1 MTNVNQLISI
11 IIPVFNESE
20 SIGYLLDEVLN
31 VMCTNKLNFEI
42 VVVNDGSQD
51 GTSNVLDE
59 LTIKIKELSVI
70 SLRKNY
76 GQTAAMAAGFD
87 NSNGEIVITLD
98 GDLQNDPNDI
108 PILISHIN
116 EGYDLICGWRYD
128 RKDKWINRRIPS
140 KIANKLIANVTG
152 LKLHDYGCS
161 LKAFKKEILDDIK
174 LYGELHRFLP
184 VLANIEGAKIKE
196 IKVNHRSRKYGSSK
210 YGIDRTFRVLMDL
223 LTVWFMTRFLTRPM
237 YGFGFIGII
246 SILVSLGMTSYLL
259 IVKMFGE
266 DIGNRPML
274 MFALILGIAGV
285 QLFSFGLLSEL
296 LIRTYHESQNRPI
309 YRVRKIQTKI
319 NNWMLLEF
327 SNKISRNFNYN
338 WIHIF

>member
-1 MTNVNQLISI
+1 MTNPNQLISI

-31 VMCTNKLNFEI
+31 VMYSNKLNFEI

-51 GTSNVLDE
+51 TTSNVLDE

-70 SLRKNY
+70 SLRTNY
-76 GQTAAMAAGFD
+76 GQTAAIAAGFD
-87 NSNGEIVITLD
+87 NSNGEVVITLD
-98 GDLQNDPNDI
+98 GDLQNDPTDI
-108 PILISHIN
+108 PKLISHIN

-128 RKDKWINRRIPS
+128 RKDKLINRRIPS

-184 VLANIEGAKIKE
+184 VLAKIEGAKIKE

-223 LTVWFMTRFLTRPM
+223 LTVWFMTKFLTRPM
-237 YGFGFIGII
+237 YGFGFVGII
-246 SILVSLGMTSYLL
+246 SILVSLGMTSYLFIIKIL
-259 IVKMFGE
+259 GE

-309 YRVRKIQTKI
+309 YRIRKIQTKM
-319 NNWMLLEF
+319 NN
-327 SNKISRNFNYN
+327 
-338 WIHIF
+338 

>member
-1 MTNVNQLISI
+1 MTNPNQLISI

-31 VMCTNKLNFEI
+31 VMCSNKLNFEI

-51 GTSNVLDE
+51 STSNVLDE

-70 SLRKNY
+70 SLRTNY

-87 NSNGEIVITLD
+87 NSNGEVVITLD
-98 GDLQNDPNDI
+98 GDLQNDPTDI
-108 PILISHIN
+108 PTLISHIN

-128 RKDKWINRRIPS
+128 RKDKLINRRIPS

-184 VLANIEGAKIKE
+184 VLAKIEGAKIKE

-223 LTVWFMTRFLTRPM
+223 LTVWFMTKFLTRPM
-237 YGFGFIGII
+237 YGFGFVGII
-246 SILVSLGMTSYLL
+246 SILVSLGMTSYLFIIKL
-259 IVKMFGE
+259 LGN

-285 QLFSFGLLSEL
+285 QLFSFGLLGEL

-309 YRVRKIQTKI
+309 YRIRKIQSI
-319 NNWMLLEF
+319 
-327 SNKISRNFNYN
+327 SNG
-338 WIHIF
+338 

>member
-1 MTNVNQLISI
+1 MCIRDS
-11 IIPVFNESE
+11 
-20 SIGYLLDEVLN
+20 LLDEVLN
-31 VMCTNKLNFEI
+31 VMQNNKLNCELI
-42 VVVNDGSQD
+42 VVNDGSND
-51 GTSNVLDE
+51 NTSTVLDE

-87 NSNGEIVITLD
+87 NSKGEIVITLD

-108 PILISHIN
+108 PKLISHIN
-116 EGYDLICGWRYD
+116 EGYDLICGWRYE
-128 RKDKWINRRIPS
+128 RKDKLISRRIPS

-161 LKAFKKEILDDIK
+161 LKAFKKEIVDDIK

-223 LTVWFMTRFLTRPM
+223 LTVWFMTKFLTRPM
-237 YGFGFIGII
+237 YGFGFFGIV
-246 SILVSLGMTSYLL
+246 SILISFGMTSYLFIIKL
-259 IVKMFGE
+259 LGN

-285 QLFSFGLLSEL
+285 QLFSFGLLGEL

-309 YRVRKIQTKI
+309 YRIRKIQST
-319 NNWMLLEF
+319 
-327 SNKISRNFNYN
+327 SNE
-338 WIHIF
+338 

>member
-1 MTNVNQLISI
+1 MTNINQLISI

-20 SIGYLLDEVLN
+20 SIGYLLDEVVN
-31 VMCTNKLNFEI
+31 VMHTNKITFEI

-51 GTSNVLDE
+51 STSNVLDE

-128 RKDKWINRRIPS
+128 RKDKLINRRIPS

-319 NNWMLLEF
+319 NN
-327 SNKISRNFNYN
+327 
-338 WIHIF
+338 

>member
-1 MTNVNQLISI
+1 MKNTNQLISI

-20 SIGYLLDEVLN
+20 SIRYLLDEVVN
-31 VMCTNKLNFEI
+31 VMHTNKINFEI

-51 GTSNVLDE
+51 STSNVLDE
-59 LTIKIKELSVI
+59 LIIKTQELSVI

-76 GQTAAMAAGFD
+76 GQTAAISAGFD

-128 RKDKWINRRIPS
+128 RKDKLINRRIPS
-140 KIANKLIANVTG
+140 IIANNLIANVTG

-223 LTVWFMTRFLTRPM
+223 LTVWFMTKFLTRPM
-237 YGFGFIGII
+237 YGFGFVGII
-246 SILVSLGMTSYLL
+246 SILISLGMTSYLIL
-259 IVKMFGE
+259 VKLFGE

-309 YRVRKIQTKI
+309 YRVRKIQTK
-319 NNWMLLEF
+319 N
-327 SNKISRNFNYN
+327 
-338 WIHIF
+338 

>member
-1 MTNVNQLISI
+1 MTNPNQLISI

-31 VMCTNKLNFEI
+31 VMCSNKLNFEI

-51 GTSNVLDE
+51 STSNILDE

-70 SLRKNY
+70 SLRTNY

-87 NSNGEIVITLD
+87 NSNGEVVITLD

-108 PILISHIN
+108 PKLISHIN
-116 EGYDLICGWRYD
+116 EGYDLICGWRYE
-128 RKDKWINRRIPS
+128 RKDKLINRRIPS

-184 VLANIEGAKIKE
+184 VLAKIEGAKIKE

-223 LTVWFMTRFLTRPM
+223 LTVWFMTKFLTRPM
-237 YGFGFIGII
+237 YGFGFVGII
-246 SILVSLGMTSYLL
+246 SILVSLGMTSYLFIIKL
-259 IVKMFGE
+259 LGN

-285 QLFSFGLLSEL
+285 QLFSFGLLGEL

-309 YRVRKIQTKI
+309 YRIRKIQSI
-319 NNWMLLEF
+319 
-327 SNKISRNFNYN
+327 SNE
-338 WIHIF
+338 

>member
-1 MTNVNQLISI
+1 MKNPNQLISI

-31 VMCTNKLNFEI
+31 VMQNNKLNCELI
-42 VVVNDGSQD
+42 VVNDGSND
-51 GTSNVLDE
+51 NTSTVLDE
-59 LTIKIKELSVI
+59 LTVKIKELSVI

-87 NSNGEIVITLD
+87 NSKGEIVITLD

-108 PILISHIN
+108 PKLISHIN
-116 EGYDLICGWRYD
+116 EGYDLICGWRYE
-128 RKDKWINRRIPS
+128 RKDKLINRRIPS
-140 KIANKLIANVTG
+140 KIANKLIANITG
-152 LKLHDYGCS
+152 IKLHDYGCS
-161 LKAFKKEILDDIK
+161 LKAFKKEIVDDIK

-223 LTVWFMTRFLTRPM
+223 LTVWFMTKFLTRPM
-237 YGFGFIGII
+237 YGFGFFGII
-246 SILVSLGMTSYLL
+246 SILLSFGMTTYLFIIKL
-259 IVKMFGE
+259 LGN

-285 QLFSFGLLSEL
+285 QLFSFGLLGEL

-309 YRVRKIQTKI
+309 YRVRKIQSTT
-319 NNWMLLEF
+319 ND
-327 SNKISRNFNYN
+327 
-338 WIHIF
+338 

>member
-1 MTNVNQLISI
+1 MNNITQLISI
-11 IIPVFNESE
+11 IIPVFNEGE

-31 VMCTNKLNFEI
+31 VMQNNKLNCELI
-42 VVVNDGSQD
+42 VVNDGSND
-51 GTSNVLDE
+51 NTSTVLDE

-87 NSNGEIVITLD
+87 TSKGEIVITLD

-108 PILISHIN
+108 PKLISHIN
-116 EGYDLICGWRYD
+116 EGYDLICGWRYE
-128 RKDKWINRRIPS
+128 RKDKLISRRIPS

-161 LKAFKKEILDDIK
+161 LKAFKKEIVDDIK

-223 LTVWFMTRFLTRPM
+223 LTVWFMTKFLTRPM
-237 YGFGFIGII
+237 YGFGFFGIV
-246 SILVSLGMTSYLL
+246 SILISFGMTSYLFIIKL
-259 IVKMFGE
+259 LGN

-285 QLFSFGLLSEL
+285 QLFSFGLLGEL

-309 YRVRKIQTKI
+309 YRIRKIQST
-319 NNWMLLEF
+319 
-327 SNKISRNFNYN
+327 SND
-338 WIHIF
+338 

>member
-1 MTNVNQLISI
+1 MTNPNQLISI

-31 VMCTNKLNFEI
+31 VMCSNKLNFEI

-51 GTSNVLDE
+51 STSNVLDE

-70 SLRKNY
+70 SLRTNY

-87 NSNGEIVITLD
+87 NSNGEVVITLD

-108 PILISHIN
+108 PKLISHIN

-128 RKDKWINRRIPS
+128 RKDKLINRRIPS

-184 VLANIEGAKIKE
+184 VLAKIEGAKIKE

-223 LTVWFMTRFLTRPM
+223 LTVWFMTKFLTRPM
-237 YGFGFIGII
+237 YGFGFVGII
-246 SILVSLGMTSYLL
+246 SILVSLGMTSYLFIIKL
-259 IVKMFGE
+259 LGN

-285 QLFSFGLLSEL
+285 QLFSFGLLGEL

-309 YRVRKIQTKI
+309 YRIRKIQSI
-319 NNWMLLEF
+319 
-327 SNKISRNFNYN
+327 SNK
-338 WIHIF
+338 

>member
-1 MTNVNQLISI
+1 MTNPNQLISI

-31 VMCTNKLNFEI
+31 VMQNNKLNCELI
-42 VVVNDGSQD
+42 VVNDGSND
-51 GTSNVLDE
+51 NTSTVLDE

-87 NSNGEIVITLD
+87 NSKGEIVITLD

-108 PILISHIN
+108 PKLISHIN
-116 EGYDLICGWRYD
+116 EGYDLICGWRYE
-128 RKDKWINRRIPS
+128 RKDKLISRRIPS

-161 LKAFKKEILDDIK
+161 LKAFKKEIVDDIK

-223 LTVWFMTRFLTRPM
+223 LTVWFMTKFLTRPM
-237 YGFGFIGII
+237 YGFGFFGIV
-246 SILVSLGMTSYLL
+246 SILISFGMTSYLFIIKL
-259 IVKMFGE
+259 LGN

-285 QLFSFGLLSEL
+285 QLFSFGLLGEL

-309 YRVRKIQTKI
+309 YRIRKIQST
-319 NNWMLLEF
+319 
-327 SNKISRNFNYN
+327 SNE
-338 WIHIF
+338 

>member
-1 MTNVNQLISI
+1 MNNITQLISI
-11 IIPVFNESE
+11 IIPVFNEGE

-31 VMCTNKLNFEI
+31 VMQNNKLNCELI
-42 VVVNDGSQD
+42 VVNDGSND
-51 GTSNVLDE
+51 NTSTVLDE

-87 NSNGEIVITLD
+87 NSKGEIVITLD

-108 PILISHIN
+108 PKLISHIN
-116 EGYDLICGWRYD
+116 EGYDLICGWRYE
-128 RKDKWINRRIPS
+128 RKDKLISRRIPS

-161 LKAFKKEILDDIK
+161 LKAFKKEIVDDIK

-223 LTVWFMTRFLTRPM
+223 LTVWFMTKFLTRPM
-237 YGFGFIGII
+237 YGFGFFGIV
-246 SILVSLGMTSYLL
+246 SILISFGMTSYLFIIKL
-259 IVKMFGE
+259 LGN

-285 QLFSFGLLSEL
+285 QLFSFGLLGEL

-309 YRVRKIQTKI
+309 YRIRKIIYPYIQ
-319 NNWMLLEF
+319 
-327 SNKISRNFNYN
+327 
-338 WIHIF
+338 

>member
-1 MTNVNQLISI
+1 MEDINQFISI

-20 SIGYLLDEVLN
+20 SIAYLLEEVKSVMEVNELN
-31 VMCTNKLNFEI
+31 YELI
-42 VVVNDGSQD
+42 IVNDGSED
-51 GTSNVLDE
+51 NTHTVLNK
-59 LTIKIKELSVI
+59 LTKNIKELLVI

-87 NSNGEIVITLD
+87 ISRGDIVITLD

-108 PILISHIN
+108 PKLISEIN
-116 EGYDLICGWRYD
+116 TGYDLICGWRFN
-128 RKDKWINRRIPS
+128 RKDKLINRRIPS
-140 KIANKLIANVTG
+140 KIANKLIAKVTG

-161 LKAFKKEILDDIK
+161 LKAFKKEIIDDVK

-184 VLANIEGAKIKE
+184 ILASIEGARIKE
-196 IKVNHRSRKYGSSK
+196 VKVNHRSRKYGSSK

-237 YGFGFIGII
+237 YGFGFVGII
-246 SILVSLGMTSYLL
+246 SILISLLMSSYLFL
-259 IVKMFGE
+259 EKTLGR

-274 MFALILGIAGV
+274 MFVLILGVAGV

-296 LIRTYHESQNRPI
+296 LMRTYHESQKRPI
-309 YRVRKIQTKI
+309 YRVRTIQGAI
-319 NNWMLLEF
+319 NND
-327 SNKISRNFNYN
+327 NFT
-338 WIHIF
+338 

>member
-1 MTNVNQLISI
+1 MTNPNQLISI
-11 IIPVFNESE
+11 IIPVFNECE

-31 VMCTNKLNFEI
+31 VMQNNKLNCELI
-42 VVVNDGSQD
+42 VVNDGSND
-51 GTSNVLDE
+51 NTSTVLDE

-76 GQTAAMAAGFD
+76 GQTAAMSAGFD
-87 NSNGEIVITLD
+87 NSKGEIVITLD

-108 PILISHIN
+108 PKLISHIN
-116 EGYDLICGWRYD
+116 EGYDLICGWRYE
-128 RKDKWINRRIPS
+128 RKDKLINRRIPS

-161 LKAFKKEILDDIK
+161 LKAFKKEIVDDIK

-223 LTVWFMTRFLTRPM
+223 LTVWFMTKFLTRPM
-237 YGFGFIGII
+237 YGFGFFGII
-246 SILVSLGMTSYLL
+246 SILLSLGMTSYLFIIKL
-259 IVKMFGE
+259 LGN

-285 QLFSFGLLSEL
+285 QLFSFGLLGEL

-309 YRVRKIQTKI
+309 YRVRKIQSTP
-319 NNWMLLEF
+319 ND
-327 SNKISRNFNYN
+327 
-338 WIHIF
+338 

>member
-1 MTNVNQLISI
+1 MTNPYQLNSI
-11 IIPVFNESE
+11 NIPVFNESE

-31 VMCTNKLNFEI
+31 VMCSNKLNFEI

-51 GTSNVLDE
+51 STSNVLDE

-70 SLRKNY
+70 SLRTNY

-87 NSNGEIVITLD
+87 NSNGEVVITLD

-108 PILISHIN
+108 PKLISHIN

-128 RKDKWINRRIPS
+128 RKDKLINRRIPS

-184 VLANIEGAKIKE
+184 VLAKIEGAKIKE
-196 IKVNHRSRKYGSSK
+196 IKVNHRSRQYGFSK

-223 LTVWFMTRFLTRPM
+223 LTVWFMTKFLTRPM
-237 YGFGFIGII
+237 YGFGFVGII
-246 SILVSLGMTSYLL
+246 SILVSLGMTSYLFIIKL
-259 IVKMFGE
+259 LGN

-285 QLFSFGLLSEL
+285 QLFSFGLLGEL

-309 YRVRKIQTKI
+309 YRIRKIQSI
-319 NNWMLLEF
+319 
-327 SNKISRNFNYN
+327 SNE
-338 WIHIF
+338 

>member
-1 MTNVNQLISI
+1 MTNPNQLISI

-31 VMCTNKLNFEI
+31 VMCSNKLNFEI

-51 GTSNVLDE
+51 STSNVLDE
-59 LTIKIKELSVI
+59 LTNKIKELSVI
-70 SLRKNY
+70 SLRTNY

-87 NSNGEIVITLD
+87 NSNGEVVITLD

-108 PILISHIN
+108 PKLISHIN

-128 RKDKWINRRIPS
+128 RKDKLINRRIPS

-184 VLANIEGAKIKE
+184 VLAKIEGAKIKE

-223 LTVWFMTRFLTRPM
+223 FTVWFMTKFLTRPM
-237 YGFGFIGII
+237 YGFGFVGII
-246 SILVSLGMTSYLL
+246 SILVSLGMTSYLFIIKL
-259 IVKMFGE
+259 LGN

-285 QLFSFGLLSEL
+285 QLFSFGLLGEL

-309 YRVRKIQTKI
+309 YRIRKIQSI
-319 NNWMLLEF
+319 
-327 SNKISRNFNYN
+327 SNE
-338 WIHIF
+338 

>member
-1 MTNVNQLISI
+1 MKNNTQLISI

-31 VMCTNKLNFEI
+31 VMQNNNLNCELI
-42 VVVNDGSQD
+42 VVNDGSQD
-51 GTSNVLDE
+51 NTSTVLDQ
-59 LTIKIKELSVI
+59 LTINIKELSVI

-87 NSNGEIVITLD
+87 NSRGEILITLD

-108 PILISHIN
+108 PKLISYIN
-116 EGYDLICGWRYD
+116 EGYDLICGWRYE
-128 RKDKWINRRIPS
+128 RKDKLINRRIPS

-161 LKAFKKEILDDIK
+161 LKAFKKEIVDDIK

-223 LTVWFMTRFLTRPM
+223 LTVWFMTKFLTRPM
-237 YGFGFIGII
+237 YGFGFVGII
-246 SILVSLGMTSYLL
+246 SVLISLVMTSYLFIIKIL
-259 IVKMFGE
+259 GE

-285 QLFSFGLLSEL
+285 QLFSFGLLGEL

-309 YRVRKIQTKI
+309 YRVRKIQ
-319 NNWMLLEF
+319 NN
-327 SNKISRNFNYN
+327 SND
-338 WIHIF
+338 

>member
-1 MTNVNQLISI
+1 MKKINQLISI

-31 VMCTNKLNFEI
+31 VMYSIKLNFEI
-42 VVVNDGSQD
+42 IVVNDGSQD
-51 GTSNVLDE
+51 STSIVLDD
-59 LTIKIKELSVI
+59 LTAHVEELSVI
-70 SLRKNY
+70 SLRTNY
-76 GQTAAMAAGFD
+76 GQTAAISAGFD
-87 NSNGEIVITLD
+87 YSNGDIIITLD

-108 PILISHIN
+108 PTLIEHIN
-116 EGYDLICGWRYD
+116 EGYDLICGWRYN
-128 RKDKWINRRIPS
+128 RKDKLISRSLPS

-184 VLANIEGAKIKE
+184 VLAKIEGAKVKE

-210 YGIDRTFRVLMDL
+210 YAIDRTFRVLMDL
-223 LTVWFMTRFLTRPM
+223 FTVWFMTKFLTRPM
-237 YGFGFIGII
+237 HGFGFVGII
-246 SILVSLGMTSYLL
+246 SILVSLGMTFYLL
-259 IVKMFGE
+259 IVKIIGE

-274 MFALILGIAGV
+274 MFALIIGIAGV

-309 YRVRKIQTKI
+309 YRIRKMQNIG
-319 NNWMLLEF
+319 ED
-327 SNKISRNFNYN
+327 
-338 WIHIF
+338 

>member
-1 MTNVNQLISI
+1 MTNPNQLISI

-31 VMCTNKLNFEI
+31 VMCSNKLNFEI

-51 GTSNVLDE
+51 STSNVLDE

-70 SLRKNY
+70 SLRTNY

-87 NSNGEIVITLD
+87 NSNGEVVITLD
-98 GDLQNDPNDI
+98 GDLQNDPTDI
-108 PILISHIN
+108 PKLISHIN

-128 RKDKWINRRIPS
+128 RKDKLINRRIPS

-184 VLANIEGAKIKE
+184 VLAKIEGAKIKE

-223 LTVWFMTRFLTRPM
+223 LTVWFMTKFLTRPM
-237 YGFGFIGII
+237 YGFGFFGII
-246 SILVSLGMTSYLL
+246 SILLSLGMTSYLFIIKL
-259 IVKMFGE
+259 LGN

-285 QLFSFGLLSEL
+285 QLFSFGLLGEL

-309 YRVRKIQTKI
+309 YRIRKIQST
-319 NNWMLLEF
+319 
-327 SNKISRNFNYN
+327 SNE
-338 WIHIF
+338 

>member
-1 MTNVNQLISI
+1 MNNITQLISI
-11 IIPVFNESE
+11 IIPVFNEGE
-20 SIGYLLDEVLN
+20 SIAYLLDEVLN
-31 VMCTNKLNFEI
+31 VMQNNKLNCELI
-42 VVVNDGSQD
+42 VVNDGSND
-51 GTSNVLDE
+51 NTSTVLDE

-87 NSNGEIVITLD
+87 NSKGEIVITLD

-108 PILISHIN
+108 PKLISHIN
-116 EGYDLICGWRYD
+116 EGYDLICGWRYE
-128 RKDKWINRRIPS
+128 RKDKLISRRIPS

-161 LKAFKKEILDDIK
+161 LKAFKKEIVDDIK

-223 LTVWFMTRFLTRPM
+223 LTVWFMTKFLTRPM
-237 YGFGFIGII
+237 YGFGFFGIV
-246 SILVSLGMTSYLL
+246 SILISFGMTSYLFIIKL
-259 IVKMFGE
+259 LGN

-285 QLFSFGLLSEL
+285 QLFSFGLLGEL

-309 YRVRKIQTKI
+309 YRIRKIQST
-319 NNWMLLEF
+319 
-327 SNKISRNFNYN
+327 SNE
-338 WIHIF
+338 

>member
-1 MTNVNQLISI
+1 MKNPNQLISI

-31 VMCTNKLNFEI
+31 VMQNNKLNCELI
-42 VVVNDGSQD
+42 VVNDGSND
-51 GTSNVLDE
+51 NTSTVLDE

-87 NSNGEIVITLD
+87 NSKGEIVITLD

-108 PILISHIN
+108 PKLISHIN
-116 EGYDLICGWRYD
+116 EGYDLICGWRYE
-128 RKDKWINRRIPS
+128 RKDKLINRRIPS

-161 LKAFKKEILDDIK
+161 LKAFKKEIVDDIK

-223 LTVWFMTRFLTRPM
+223 LTVWFMTKFLTRPM
-237 YGFGFIGII
+237 YGFGFLGII
-246 SILVSLGMTSYLL
+246 SILLSLGMTSYLFIIKL
-259 IVKMFGE
+259 LGN

-285 QLFSFGLLSEL
+285 QLFSFGLLGEL

-309 YRVRKIQTKI
+309 YRVRKIQSTT
-319 NNWMLLEF
+319 ND
-327 SNKISRNFNYN
+327 
-338 WIHIF
+338 

>member
-1 MTNVNQLISI
+1 MKNITQLISI

-31 VMCTNKLNFEI
+31 VVQNNKLNCELI
-42 VVVNDGSQD
+42 VVNDGSND
-51 GTSNVLDE
+51 NTSIVLDE

-87 NSNGEIVITLD
+87 NSKGEIVITLD

-108 PILISHIN
+108 PKLISHIN
-116 EGYDLICGWRYD
+116 EGYDLICGWRYQ
-128 RKDKWINRRIPS
+128 RKDKLINRRIPS

-161 LKAFKKEILDDIK
+161 LKAFKKEIVDDIK

-223 LTVWFMTRFLTRPM
+223 LTVWFMTKFLTRPM
-237 YGFGFIGII
+237 YGFGFFGII
-246 SILVSLGMTSYLL
+246 SILLSLGMTSYLFIIKL
-259 IVKMFGE
+259 LGN

-285 QLFSFGLLSEL
+285 QLFSFGLLGEL

-309 YRVRKIQTKI
+309 YRVRKIQST
-319 NNWMLLEF
+319 
-327 SNKISRNFNYN
+327 SND
-338 WIHIF
+338 

>member
-1 MTNVNQLISI
+1 MKNPNQLISI

-31 VMCTNKLNFEI
+31 VMQNNKFNCELI
-42 VVVNDGSQD
+42 VVNDGSND
-51 GTSNVLDE
+51 NTSTVLDE

-87 NSNGEIVITLD
+87 NTKGEIVITLD

-108 PILISHIN
+108 PKLISHIN
-116 EGYDLICGWRYD
+116 EGYDLICGWRYE
-128 RKDKWINRRIPS
+128 RKDKLINRRIPS

-161 LKAFKKEILDDIK
+161 LKAFKKEIVDDIK

-223 LTVWFMTRFLTRPM
+223 LTVWFMTKFLTRPM
-237 YGFGFIGII
+237 YGFGFFGII
-246 SILVSLGMTSYLL
+246 SILLSLGMTSYLFIIKL
-259 IVKMFGE
+259 LGN

-285 QLFSFGLLSEL
+285 QLFSFGLLGEL

-309 YRVRKIQTKI
+309 YRVRKIQSTT
-319 NNWMLLEF
+319 ND
-327 SNKISRNFNYN
+327 
-338 WIHIF
+338 

>member
-1 MTNVNQLISI
+1 MNNITQLISI
-11 IIPVFNESE
+11 IIPVFNEGE

-31 VMCTNKLNFEI
+31 VMQNNKLNCELI
-42 VVVNDGSQD
+42 VVNDGSND
-51 GTSNVLDE
+51 NTSTVLDE
-59 LTIKIKELSVI
+59 LTKKIKELSVI

-87 NSNGEIVITLD
+87 NSKGEIVITLD

-108 PILISHIN
+108 PKLISHIN
-116 EGYDLICGWRYD
+116 EGYDLICGWRYE
-128 RKDKWINRRIPS
+128 RKDKLISRRIPS

-161 LKAFKKEILDDIK
+161 LKAFKKEIVDDIK

-223 LTVWFMTRFLTRPM
+223 LTVWFMTKFLTRPM
-237 YGFGFIGII
+237 YGFGFFGIV
-246 SILVSLGMTSYLL
+246 SILISFGMTSYLFIIKL
-259 IVKMFGE
+259 LGN

-285 QLFSFGLLSEL
+285 QLFSFGLLGEL

-309 YRVRKIQTKI
+309 YRIRKTQST
-319 NNWMLLEF
+319 
-327 SNKISRNFNYN
+327 SSD
-338 WIHIF
+338 